1 MGDIIIKMT
10 QPFTKIFHIR
20 NLGSLDIAQDL
31 PAMIYALPES
41 NDQAAIGVKVEGNL
55 TTINLSWTLVDED
68 STVVDGASI
77 TTADQQM
84 NYLTDDFQP
93 KGSEYTYQFQLLDNG
108 GSIFYTKN
116 GILTKV
122 NISKSGDTP
131 VTYNA
136 TVVFSVATM
145 TGNNEAV

>member
-55 TTINLSWTLVDED
+55 TIINLSWTLVDED

-84 NYLTDDFQP
+84 GYLINDFQP
-93 KGSEYTYQFQLLDNG
+93 LGSQYAYQLQLLDSNG
-108 GSIFYTKN
+108 SSFFTKN
-116 GILTKV
+116 GIITKV
-122 NISKSGDTP
+122 NISKSGESP
-131 VTYNA
+131 VTYSA
-136 TVVFSVATM
+136 TVMFSVATM
-145 TGNNEAV
+145 TANNE